1 MKGSWKRKGKKVDAY
16 VPQIT
21 YVLGRGLLDP
31 AHLPILFF
39 IWNMEALY
47 LYSRSIQNETQ

>member
-1 MKGSWKRKGKKVDAY
+1 MKGSLKRKGKKVDAY